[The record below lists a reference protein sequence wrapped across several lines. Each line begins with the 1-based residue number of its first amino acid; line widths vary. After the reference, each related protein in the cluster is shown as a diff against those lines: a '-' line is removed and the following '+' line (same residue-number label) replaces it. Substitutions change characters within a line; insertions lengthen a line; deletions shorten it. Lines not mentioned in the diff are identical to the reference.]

1 MPDKLQLPQPQVAKV
16 GERSSG
22 PAEHVSPSYSP
33 VSPPPGPEQGSLGPL
48 VEHPHPPDSHVRD
61 VQYLMLGPKPSEDV
75 SVPHLL
81 MPPPPGT
88 ASGTCPSLETMPHE
102 VSHRDPEDIPSTQMP
117 TADSSNP
124 EFDPDEPYY
133 DSDADEAWE
142 EEKEEVTV

>member
-1 MPDKLQLPQPQVAKV
+1 MI
-16 GERSSG
+16 
-22 PAEHVSPSYSP
+22 
-33 VSPPPGPEQGSLGPL
+33 
-48 VEHPHPPDSHVRD
+48 
-61 VQYLMLGPKPSEDV
+61 LGPKPSEDV

-88 ASGTCPSLETMPHE
+88 ATGTCPSLATMPHE
-102 VSHRDPEDIPSTQMP
+102 VSHRDPEDIPSNQMP

-142 EEKEEVTV
+142 EEEEEEVTV